1 MIRRV
6 AYEKIL
12 AAFAEQGI
20 EFASRRVA
28 IYVPPGADDSERR
41 KAAAA
46 AVAND
51 VATSPPASPAAR

>member
-12 AAFAEQGI
+12 KAFAEHGI

-28 IYVPPGADDSERR
+28 IYVPPGADDDERR
-41 KAAAA
+41 RAAAA
-46 AVAND
+46 AIAHD
-51 VATSPPASPAAR
+51 TAAPPKPEG